1 MINASVFTKIKIKKT
16 PHDVYKGSYLCSLF
30 TFKYSTYI
38 RFASLSNISCTSY
51 NKHEFKHFI
60 TIKTLMSLPV

>member
-1 MINASVFTKIKIKKT
+1 MHQQSDV
-16 PHDVYKGSYLCSLF
+16 DVYKDSYLRSLF
-30 TFKYSTYI
+30 TFKYSTYNI
-38 RFASLSNISCTSY
+38 MFASLSNISCTSY